1 MERHDDAGNALGA
14 AQGGAEV
21 FREAFVGE
29 GAEAFEQV
37 AVALEVGAQHSR
49 DSQDIM
55 PVRDRGYHLVEDKPG
70 RGLDVLLVA
79 GRAEP
84 AALTP
89 KSKDVRAFG
98 REYNEI
104 AAKKRQ
110 QRKYIAFMRLLR
122 LFAAILFSHCC
133 AYVAVLSI
141 CQRHKWR
148 RHLCREKAQKTQ
160 NRGINYGRHYGIM

>member
-1 MERHDDAGNALGA
+1 MQRHDDAGNALGA

-79 GRAEP
+79 
-84 AALTP
+84 L
-89 KSKDVRAFG
+89 
-98 REYNEI
+98 
-104 AAKKRQ
+104 
-110 QRKYIAFMRLLR
+110 
-122 LFAAILFSHCC
+122 
-133 AYVAVLSI
+133 
-141 CQRHKWR
+141 
-148 RHLCREKAQKTQ
+148 
-160 NRGINYGRHYGIM
+160 